1 MLALFIASFSS
12 PSLKFTCAL
21 VVFILYGATQEQHQS
36 QSWSQSKS
44 QKQEQSILISCILI
58 LFGDKSAALPMLF
71 VWSRIY
77 VCSVCT
83 YIKIFATFGLS
94 HFHGSCS
101 HKNREEKTN
110 KNKAAASQRSLESLA
125 LDSSAIWSVVVAGFG
140 PKCFRLNSGLRQG
153 PGRSGT
159 CGPTPAQAAQPELAF
174 SHDPRRLVKPEPA
187 HSCWGAVEG
196 AGEEAALGLLCCLGR
211 DRNYKFHNGKAG

>member
-1 MLALFIASFSS
+1 MCQQISYACS
-12 PSLKFTCAL
+12 
-21 VVFILYGATQEQHQS
+21 VFILPCLLFPQVYLCSCCVHLVRSSAGTTPEP
-36 QSWSQSKS
+36 KPKP
-44 QKQEQSILISCILI
+44 KQEQSILISCILI

-77 VCSVCT
+77 VCIVCT

-110 KNKAAASQRSLESLA
+110 KNKATNPEESRESGIRLQCDLVSSSCWFWAKMLSLELGVAPGSRPIGHMWPNTSPSWPSLSWHSHTTHDAWSSPSQRTAVEAQQKELE
-125 LDSSAIWSVVVAGFG
+125 
-140 PKCFRLNSGLRQG
+140 R
-153 PGRSGT
+153 
-159 CGPTPAQAAQPELAF
+159 
-174 SHDPRRLVKPEPA
+174 RRLWV
-187 HSCWGAVEG
+187 
-196 AGEEAALGLLCCLGR
+196 CCLGR

>member
-1 MLALFIASFSS
+1 MLALFLSS
-12 PSLKFTCAL
+12 PASSSHKFTCAL
-21 VVFILYGATQEQHQS
+21 VVFILYGAAQEQHQS
-36 QSWSQSKS
+36 QSRS

-58 LFGDKSAALPMLF
+58 LSGDKSAALPMLF

-77 VCSVCT
+77 VCIVCT

-110 KNKAAASQRSLESLA
+110 KNKAANSEESRESGIRLQCDLVSSSCWFWAKMLSLELGVAPGSRPIGHMWPNTSPSWPSLSWHSHTTHDAWSSPSQRTAVEEQQKELE
-125 LDSSAIWSVVVAGFG
+125 
-140 PKCFRLNSGLRQG
+140 R
-153 PGRSGT
+153 
-159 CGPTPAQAAQPELAF
+159 
-174 SHDPRRLVKPEPA
+174 RRLSV
-187 HSCWGAVEG
+187 
-196 AGEEAALGLLCCLGR
+196 CCLGR

>member
-1 MLALFIASFSS
+1 MLALFLSSLSS
-12 PSLKFTCAL
+12 PSHKFTCAL
-21 VVFILYGATQEQHQS
+21 VVFILYGAAQEQHQS
-36 QSWSQSKS
+36 QSRSQS

-77 VCSVCT
+77 VCIVCT

-101 HKNREEKTN
+101 HKNREKKKRT
-110 KNKAAASQRSLESLA
+110 KNKAANSEESRESGIRLQCDLVSSSCWFWAKMLSLELGVAPGSRPIGHMWPNTSPSWPSLSWHSHTTHDAWSSPSQRTAVEEQQKELE
-125 LDSSAIWSVVVAGFG
+125 
-140 PKCFRLNSGLRQG
+140 R
-153 PGRSGT
+153 
-159 CGPTPAQAAQPELAF
+159 
-174 SHDPRRLVKPEPA
+174 RRLWV
-187 HSCWGAVEG
+187 
-196 AGEEAALGLLCCLGR
+196 CCLGR

>member
-1 MLALFIASFSS
+1 MLALFLSS
-12 PSLKFTCAL
+12 LSSSSHKFTCAL
-21 VVFILYGATQEQHQS
+21 VVFILYGAAQEQHQS
-36 QSWSQSKS
+36 QSRSRS

-77 VCSVCT
+77 VCIVCT

-110 KNKAAASQRSLESLA
+110 KNKATNPEESRGIRLQCDLVSSSCWFWAKMLSLELGVAPGSRPIGHMWPNTSPSWPSLSWHSHTTHDAWSSPSQRTAVEELE
-125 LDSSAIWSVVVAGFG
+125 
-140 PKCFRLNSGLRQG
+140 
-153 PGRSGT
+153 T
-159 CGPTPAQAAQPELAF
+159 ELER
-174 SHDPRRLVKPEPA
+174 RRLWV
-187 HSCWGAVEG
+187 
-196 AGEEAALGLLCCLGR
+196 CCLGR

>member
-1 MLALFIASFSS
+1 MCQHVSS
-12 PSLKFTCAL
+12 PASPSHKFTCAL
-21 VVFILYGATQEQHQS
+21 VVFILYGAAQEQHQS
-36 QSWSQSKS
+36 QSRSQS

-77 VCSVCT
+77 VCIVCT

-110 KNKAAASQRSLESLA
+110 KNKAANSEESRESGIRLQCDLVSSSCWFWAKMLSLELGVAPGSRPIGHMWPNTSPSWPSLSWHSHTTHDAWSSPSQRTAVEEQQKELE
-125 LDSSAIWSVVVAGFG
+125 
-140 PKCFRLNSGLRQG
+140 R
-153 PGRSGT
+153 
-159 CGPTPAQAAQPELAF
+159 
-174 SHDPRRLVKPEPA
+174 RRLWV
-187 HSCWGAVEG
+187 
-196 AGEEAALGLLCCLGR
+196 CCLGR
-211 DRNYKFHNGKAG
+211 GRNYKFHNGKAG

>member
-1 MLALFIASFSS
+1 MLALFLSS
-12 PSLKFTCAL
+12 PASPSHKFTCAL
-21 VVFILYGATQEQHQS
+21 VVFILYGAAQEQHQS
-36 QSWSQSKS
+36 QSRS

-77 VCSVCT
+77 VCIVCT

-110 KNKAAASQRSLESLA
+110 KNKAADSEESRESGIRLQCDLVSSSCWFWAKMLSLELGVAPGSRPIGHMWPNTSPSWPSLSWHSHTTHDAWSSASQRTAVEEQQKELE
-125 LDSSAIWSVVVAGFG
+125 
-140 PKCFRLNSGLRQG
+140 R
-153 PGRSGT
+153 
-159 CGPTPAQAAQPELAF
+159 
-174 SHDPRRLVKPEPA
+174 RRLWV
-187 HSCWGAVEG
+187 
-196 AGEEAALGLLCCLGR
+196 CCLGR

>member
-1 MLALFIASFSS
+1 MLALFLSS
-12 PSLKFTCAL
+12 PASPSHKFTCAL
-21 VVFILYGATQEQHQS
+21 VVFILYGAAQEQHQS
-36 QSWSQSKS
+36 QSRS

-77 VCSVCT
+77 VCIVCT

-101 HKNREEKTN
+101 HKNREEKTKT
-110 KNKAAASQRSLESLA
+110 KNKAANSEESRESGIRLQCDLVSSSCWFWAKMLSLELGVAPGSRPIGHMWPNTSPSWPSLSWHSHTTHDAWSSPSQR
-125 LDSSAIWSVVVAGFG
+125 
-140 PKCFRLNSGLRQG
+140 
-153 PGRSGT
+153 T
-159 CGPTPAQAAQPELAF
+159 
-174 SHDPRRLVKPEPA
+174 
-187 HSCWGAVEG
+187 AVE
-196 AGEEAALGLLCCLGR
+196 EQQKELERRQLWVCCLGR

>member
-1 MLALFIASFSS
+1 MLALFLSS
-12 PSLKFTCAL
+12 PASPSHKFTCAL
-21 VVFILYGATQEQHQS
+21 VVFILYGAAQEQHQS
-36 QSWSQSKS
+36 RSRS

-77 VCSVCT
+77 VCIVCT

-101 HKNREEKTN
+101 HKNREEKT
-110 KNKAAASQRSLESLA
+110 KTKTKQQTQRSLASLA

-159 CGPTPAQAAQPELAF
+159 CGPTPAQAG
-174 SHDPRRLVKPEPA
+174 PA
-187 HSCWGAVEG
+187 
-196 AGEEAALGLLCCLGR
+196 
-211 DRNYKFHNGKAG
+211 

>member
-1 MLALFIASFSS
+1 MLALFLSS
-12 PSLKFTCAL
+12 PASPSHKFTCAL
-21 VVFILYGATQEQHQS
+21 VVFILYGAAQEQHQS
-36 QSWSQSKS
+36 QSRSQS

-77 VCSVCT
+77 VCIVCT
-83 YIKIFATFGLS
+83 YIQIFATFGLS

-110 KNKAAASQRSLESLA
+110 KNKAADSEESRESGIRLQCD
-125 LDSSAIWSVVVAGFG
+125 LVSSSCWFG

-153 PGRSGT
+153 PDRSGT
-159 CGPTPAQAAQPELAF
+159 CGPTPAQAG
-174 SHDPRRLVKPEPA
+174 PA
-187 HSCWGAVEG
+187 
-196 AGEEAALGLLCCLGR
+196 
-211 DRNYKFHNGKAG
+211 

>member
-1 MLALFIASFSS
+1 MLALFLSS
-12 PSLKFTCAL
+12 PASPSTRFTCAL
-21 VVFILYGATQEQHQS
+21 VVFILYGAAQEQHQS
-36 QSWSQSKS
+36 RSRS

-77 VCSVCT
+77 VCIVCT

-110 KNKAAASQRSLESLA
+110 KNKATNPEESRESGIRLQCDLVSSSCWFWAKMLSLELGVAPGSRPIGHMWPNTSPSWPSLSWHSHTTHDAWSSPSQRTAVEEQQKELE
-125 LDSSAIWSVVVAGFG
+125 
-140 PKCFRLNSGLRQG
+140 R
-153 PGRSGT
+153 
-159 CGPTPAQAAQPELAF
+159 
-174 SHDPRRLVKPEPA
+174 RRLWV
-187 HSCWGAVEG
+187 
-196 AGEEAALGLLCCLGR
+196 CCLGR